1 MRREGDAWQ
10 TEITAPSIPDVYWYY
25 FMVRVGGRL
34 SYYGAAAGRTCGI
47 GAVYSAPP
55 PAYQLTVYD
64 KGFEVPRWFQK
75 SVMYQIFPDRFRPG
89 RDSTARQG
97 IAYHLAK
104 GRRAYLHDS
113 WDEEPL
119 FTPLPGETAYNP
131 CDYFGGT
138 LKGIE
143 ASLDYLKSLG
153 VDVLYL
159 NPIFEAA
166 SNEPENA
173 NIAFVKVDIDANQD
187 LAQAAGIQAVPTLMI
202 AKQGEVIFQQAGALQ
217 AADLDD
223 LIAQAKALDLA
234 AAKAAQS
241 GADQQA

>member
-1 MRREGDAWQ
+1 MQYVLA
-10 TEITAPSIPDVYWYY
+10 
-25 FMVRVGGRL
+25 L
-34 SYYGAAAGRTCGI
+34 
-47 GAVYSAPP
+47 GAVRFVAVGSLLATSFPAPP
-55 PAYQLTVYD
+55 NICVVFSAD
-64 KGFEVPRWFQK
+64 FEKTITDNEIVFVDFWATWCGPC
-75 SVMYQIFPDRFRPG
+75 
-89 RDSTARQG
+89 
-97 IAYHLAK
+97 
-104 GRRAYLHDS
+104 RA
-113 WDEEPL
+113 
-119 FTPLPGETAYNP
+119 
-131 CDYFGGT
+131 FG
-138 LKGIE
+138 
-143 ASLDYLKSLG
+143 
-153 VDVLYL
+153 
-159 NPIFEAA
+159 PIFEAA

>member
-1 MRREGDAWQ
+1 MATTAITSADFEKTITDN
-10 TEITAPSIPDVYWYY
+10 EIVFVDFWAT
-25 FMVRVGGRL
+25 
-34 SYYGAAAGRTCGI
+34 
-47 GAVYSAPP
+47 
-55 PAYQLTVYD
+55 
-64 KGFEVPRWFQK
+64 WF
-75 SVMYQIFPDRFRPG
+75 G
-89 RDSTARQG
+89 
-97 IAYHLAK
+97 
-104 GRRAYLHDS
+104 
-113 WDEEPL
+113 
-119 FTPLPGETAYNP
+119 
-131 CDYFGGT
+131 
-138 LKGIE
+138 
-143 ASLDYLKSLG
+143 
-153 VDVLYL
+153 
-159 NPIFEAA
+159 PIFEAA